1 MIVSNIIPVQKI
13 KTGVENVKLRNIK
26 TETVSVETQHEKKL
40 EKFDNTKLIT
50 S

>member
-1 MIVSNIIPVQKI
+1 M
-13 KTGVENVKLRNIK
+13 RNIK
-26 TETVSVETQHEKKL
+26 TETVSVETRHEKKL